1 MVYRSTPRVVL
12 NWRKSSASAN
22 DSNCV
27 EVAASGPSVLVRDS
41 RNPSAGHL
49 ALAPAQWQ
57 GLLTA
62 VRNGDLDGR

>member
-12 NWRKSSASAN
+12 NWRKSSASGGE
-22 DSNCV
+22 SQCV

-41 RNPSAGHL
+41 RNPSAGFL

-57 GLLTA
+57 ALLNTIQ
-62 VRNGDLDGR
+62 NGDLDGR